1 MCSQFKERFRL
12 SWSDQGWLVLPMFCH
27 LFRPSSCTLTIK
39 AVIQLLQ
46 PKFSEEGSNSKRYES
61 AVYTLFLKYL
71 RAVASGRRG
80 TVGLRDV
87 LQFAIGATEEPVLGF
102 VLHPSIEFV
111 ESTPSTSF
119 IPTASTCSNTLKIPR
134 PSAEIPLPQ
143 EEDLFSYYDYA
154 FSNAYFGF
162 M

>member
-1 MCSQFKERFRL
+1 M
-12 SWSDQGWLVLPMFCH
+12 LVNCF
-27 LFRPSSCTLTIK
+27 
-39 AVIQLLQ
+39 V
-46 PKFSEEGSNSKRYES
+46 G
-61 AVYTLFLKYL
+61 
-71 RAVASGRRG
+71 GRRV

-87 LQFAIGATEEPVLGF
+87 LQFATGATEEPVLGF

-119 IPTASTCSNTLKIPR
+119 IPSTCTNTLKIPR

-154 FSNAYFGF
+154 FSNAYFGL